1 MEGQWVFGGIEE
13 KSRKSFLVPVEKRD
27 RNTLIPIIE
36 QWIKP
41 GTTIISDFWKPYDI
55 LGEIG
60 YEHLKVNHSI
70 QFVNDDGDHT
80 NKIEGH
86 WRVAKASLPRFGVK
100 KEFYSSYLASFIWKY
115 LNKDKNQFTEFIKVI
130 SHVYNPNL

>member
-1 MEGQWVFGGIEE
+1 ME
-13 KSRKSFLVPVEKRD
+13 SFLVPVEKRD

-36 QWIKP
+36 
-41 GTTIISDFWKPYDI
+41 WKHY
-55 LGEIG
+55 EIE

-86 WRVAKASLPRFGVK
+86 WR
-100 KEFYSSYLASFIWKY
+100 
-115 LNKDKNQFTEFIKVI
+115 
-130 SHVYNPNL
+130 